1 MAILT
6 ALFVL
11 SSCHKKTPEPTV
23 IYVDRVVHDSI
34 LQEVVKADTIIKYL
48 KEEYNENYNLILDES
63 LDDDYEFFSK
73 YIDSYNKR

>member
-1 MAILT
+1 M
-6 ALFVL
+6 ALFL
-11 SSCHKKTPEPTV
+11 LGSCRKPNPEQTI

-48 KEEYNENYNLILDES
+48 KEEYNENYNIILDES